1 MMKKVRISENDLRGL
16 LDFLSEETV
25 REREDNLKELFSF
38 LSEAAPT
45 KKEEPKKMKMEAKRR
60 PVAMRDIEERI
71 NHVPSTDELIDMFHE
86 QFISERPYLSNK
98 EKEELGTISNILK
111 GFAKHLEETL
121 GDEVDKDEED
131 LRKHAE
137 TTFSS
142 EREDMEECIVRAVTP
157 EGFKTLGKIVDGKI
171 VPLTKEEEAILER
184 IDSEE
189 AKEVEN
195 IFDELNEC
203 ISDREEPQLLNI
215 YEAARLM
222 VDNSWAYS
230 VNGYIELYK
239 DKNGNVTMSTQS
251 DDINIFEE
259 LFDVDDIAVIIESKK
274 EYPIGSEALGE
285 VHKQDPNTKFTFFL
299 NDIDEEIANQ
309 FDGEVPRTLSEIL
322 TYTYLASNNNTA
334 IYNEVMSN
342 MILRK
347 A

>member
-1 MMKKVRISENDLRGL
+1 MVKKVRISENDLRGL
-16 LDFLSEETV
+16 LEFLSEGTP
-25 REREDNLKELFSF
+25 R
-38 LSEAAPT
+38 T
-45 KKEEPKKMKMEAKRR
+45 MKKEEPKKMKMEAKGR
-60 PVAMRDIEERI
+60 PLGMKDIEERI
-71 NHVPSTDELIDMFHE
+71 NHIPSTDEIIDMFHE

-98 EKEELGTISNILK
+98 EKEELGAISNILK

-121 GDEVDKDEED
+121 GDEVNEDDKDIDLRKDEE
-131 LRKHAE
+131 
-137 TTFSS
+137 TTS
-142 EREDMEECIVRAVTP
+142 EEDIEECIVRAVTP
-157 EGFKTLGKIVDGKI
+157 EGIKTLGKIVDGKI

-203 ISDREEPQLLNI
+203 ISDREEPQLLNM

-222 VDNSWAYS
+222 VDNSLAYS

-259 LFDVDDIAVIIESKK
+259 LFDIDDITFIVESEK

-285 VHKQDPNTKFTFFL
+285 IHKQDPNTKFTFFL